1 MPKCILEQSIKIKD
15 YLSKINKPV
24 KINSIA
30 SKYSIVFLILKFV
43 TNFLKPLPNKA
54 QTHIDGKHI
63 TAAVIVTNATPI
75 KIFSSVGKKP
85 DATVTAID
93 HALGFTNWKIEAS

>member
-1 MPKCILEQSIKIKD
+1 VLRYILEQSVKIKD

-24 KINSIA
+24 KTNSVA
-30 SKYSIVFLILKFV
+30 SKYSIIFFIFLSS
-43 TNFLKPLPNKA
+43 TNFLRPLPKRA
-54 QTHIDGKHI
+54 HKLIVGKQI

-85 DATVTAID
+85 EATVTAIVQ
-93 HALGFTNWKIEAS
+93 AFGLIN

>member
-1 MPKCILEQSIKIKD
+1 MHLPKYILEQSIKIKD

-24 KINSIA
+24 KTNNIA

-43 TNFLKPLPNKA
+43 INFLKPLPNNA

-63 TAAVIVTNATPI
+63 TAAVIVTKATPI
-75 KIFSSVGKKP
+75 NIFSSVGKNP
-85 DATVTAID
+85 EATVTAID
-93 HALGFTNWKIEAS
+93 QAFGLIN

>member
-1 MPKCILEQSIKIKD
+1 MKIKD

-24 KINSIA
+24 KTNSIA
-30 SKYSIVFLILKFV
+30 SKYSIVFFIFTFLI
-43 TNFLKPLPNKA
+43 NFLNPLPKRA
-54 QTHIDGKHI
+54 HKLIAGKQI

-85 DATVTAID
+85 EATVTAID
-93 HALGFTNWKIEAS
+93 QALGLIN

>member
-24 KINSIA
+24 KTNSIA
-30 SKYSIVFLILKFV
+30 SKYSIVFLIFKFV

-93 HALGFTNWKIEAS
+93 QAFGLIN